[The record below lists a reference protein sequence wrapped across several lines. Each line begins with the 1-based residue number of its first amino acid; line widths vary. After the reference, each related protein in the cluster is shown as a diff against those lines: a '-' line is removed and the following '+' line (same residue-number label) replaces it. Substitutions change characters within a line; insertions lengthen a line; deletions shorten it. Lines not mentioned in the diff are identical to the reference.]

1 MGDLLTTVG
10 MLRQSRCV
18 EQGDRA
24 AAIAAYACLARL
36 RKWTAG
42 WPYVAVN
49 GMTGRQDGK
58 LMSRCSTSASGV
70 AALSSKAAGWN
81 LGVAFGAF
89 IIEYRTGRCAGAA
102 VGKRLR
108 AR

>member
-1 MGDLLTTVG
+1 M
-10 MLRQSRCV
+10 
-18 EQGDRA
+18 
-24 AAIAAYACLARL
+24 
-36 RKWTAG
+36 
-42 WPYVAVN
+42 N
-49 GMTGRQDGK
+49 
-58 LMSRCSTSASGV
+58 RCSTSTWGI
-70 AALSSKAAGWN
+70 AALSGKGGGWN

>member
-49 GMTGRQDGK
+49 GMIGRQNGK
-58 LMSRCSTSASGV
+58 LMNRCSTSTRGI
-70 AALSSKAAGWN
+70 AALSGKGGGWS

-89 IIEYRTGRCAGAA
+89 IIE
-102 VGKRLR
+102 
-108 AR
+108 